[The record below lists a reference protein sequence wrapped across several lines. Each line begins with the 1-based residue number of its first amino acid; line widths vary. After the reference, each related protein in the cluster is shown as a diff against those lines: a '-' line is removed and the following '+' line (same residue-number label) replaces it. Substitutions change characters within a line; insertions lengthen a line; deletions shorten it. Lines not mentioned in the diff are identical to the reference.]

1 MHNNPLSRRYQDKFV
16 SLKQELD
23 VIVGI
28 LEDQQRVLVALDDSI
43 NEGEAKSVI
52 VESLNKLQGREAS
65 VIEFCL
71 QSAEETLQN
80 FVEMTRR
87 TSDLESWVS
96 SLILIPL
103 NTITE
108 RERLTYSCSTFA
120 WSNRIKTAK
129 RKPLSPSPP

>member
-23 VIVGI
+23 VIIGI
-28 LEDQQRVLVALDDSI
+28 LEDQQRVLVALDDRI
-43 NEGEAKSVI
+43 NEGEADSVI

-65 VIEFCL
+65 VTEFCL

-80 FVEMTRR
+80 FVEMARR
-87 TSDLESWVS
+87 ISDLESWVS

-103 NTITE
+103 ETITE
-108 RERLTYSCSTFA
+108 RERLTCLCSIFA
-120 WSNRIKTAK
+120 WLNRTKTGK
-129 RKPLSPSPP
+129 RKPLLPSPP